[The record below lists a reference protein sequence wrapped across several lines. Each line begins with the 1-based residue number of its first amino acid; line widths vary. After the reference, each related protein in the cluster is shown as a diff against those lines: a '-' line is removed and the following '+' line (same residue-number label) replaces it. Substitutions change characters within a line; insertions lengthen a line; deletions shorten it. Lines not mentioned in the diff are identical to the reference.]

1 MSRETLEKL
10 DAALQQVKSSRRDL
24 LKRLLVGG
32 GTMALMTPLTNLLAA
47 GKSNA
52 AISKCF
58 KNQLRENA
66 PAFQIFS
73 SKVTGDGVLTVTG
86 DVQNK
91 DDKDLI
97 STFGKKCGATKVNN
111 SVAIV
116 PPKAGKVKPKGPKC
130 PPGSAGKCG

>member
-1 MSRETLEKL
+1 MSPEAKDKL
-10 DAALQQVKSSRRDL
+10 DAALQHVKSSRRDL

-32 GTMALMTPLTNLLAA
+32 GTMALMTPMTDLLAA

-58 KNQLRENA
+58 KNQLRETA

-73 SKVTGDGVLTVTG
+73 SKVTGNGVLTVTG
-86 DVQNK
+86 DVSTK
-91 DDKDLI
+91 EDKDLI
-97 STFGKKCGATKVNN
+97 SSIAKKCGATKVNN

-116 PPKAGKVKPKGPKC
+116 ASGKPSKGKPKLPPPSPK
-130 PPGSAGKCG
+130 